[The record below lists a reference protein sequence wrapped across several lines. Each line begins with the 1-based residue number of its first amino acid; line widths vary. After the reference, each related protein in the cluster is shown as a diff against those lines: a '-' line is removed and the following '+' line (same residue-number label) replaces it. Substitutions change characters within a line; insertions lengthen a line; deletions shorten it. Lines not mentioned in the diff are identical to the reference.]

1 MNILVT
7 GGSGFIGSHVVDKL
21 IGAGHEVRV
30 LDLKEPHREDIEFF
44 RGSITSKSDIN
55 KAMKN
60 MEVVYHIA
68 AFSNVDLVKDSPLTT
83 IEYNILGTA
92 YLLDEGRKQGIK
104 RFIFA
109 SSIYVYEEKGHLYT
123 TSKLASEM
131 ICKNYN
137 ALYGLP
143 YTILRYAT
151 AYGPRSRNAD
161 VVSIFVQRALEGE
174 RIVIFGSGGQRR
186 HFIYVEDLAE
196 GNVAA
201 LKEVAVNQT
210 YNLEGIRPVTIKEI
224 AETVRKLVGD
234 VAIEYKGER
243 PEDYSG
249 AIVSSNKAKKELGW
263 EPKVDFEEGLRRYI
277 DWYRS
282 NGKGK

>member
-1 MNILVT
+1 
-7 GGSGFIGSHVVDKL
+7 
-21 IGAGHEVRV
+21 
-30 LDLKEPHREDIEFF
+30 
-44 RGSITSKSDIN
+44 
-55 KAMKN
+55 
-60 MEVVYHIA
+60 MEVVYHTA
-68 AFSNVDLVKDSPLTT
+68 AFSNIDLVKDSPLTT

-92 YLLDEGRKQGIK
+92 YLLDECRKQGIK

-109 SSIYVYEEKGHLYT
+109 SSVYIYEEKGHLYT

-161 VVSIFVQRALEGE
+161 VISIFVKRALEGKK
-174 RIVIFGSGGQRR
+174 IVIFGSGAQRR
-186 HFIYVEDLAE
+186 HFIYIEDLAE

-201 LKEVAVNQT
+201 LKEVAANQT

-224 AETVRKLVGD
+224 AETVRRLVGD
-234 VAIEYKGER
+234 VAIEYKKAR
-243 PEDYSG
+243 PGDYSG
-249 AIVSSNKAKKELGW
+249 AIVSTEKARKELGW
-263 EPKVDFEEGLRRYI
+263 KPKVDLEEGLTKYI
-277 DWYRS
+277 EWYRKHVTHS
-282 NGKGK
+282 